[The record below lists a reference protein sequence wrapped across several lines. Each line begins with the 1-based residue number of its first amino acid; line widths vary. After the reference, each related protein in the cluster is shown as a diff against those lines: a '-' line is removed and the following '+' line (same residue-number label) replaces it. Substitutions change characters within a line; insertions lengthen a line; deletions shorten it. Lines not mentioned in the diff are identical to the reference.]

1 MRINTFGKLGI
12 TAVAA
17 TATLGLSMGTAWA
30 THQYV
35 VSGGPSYTAESD
47 GSIDFVVYDQ
57 NGNQT
62 VAMGC
67 AAVEAEGDVNVGTTA
82 RPGALASIDSTT
94 WLNCTGPGNLNMAVT
109 QDSVWDIVGT
119 GAATAG
125 NSDVIAGYVDGVEA
139 TVEDTDLGGAACSF
153 TVSGTAD
160 GSFDEGAQQL
170 NIDETAGNLVIDSV
184 SAPCLGVVDVGYT
197 ADFIGTFDVDA
208 GSPILVD
215 SPAH

>member
-47 GSIDFVVYDQ
+47 GQIDFVVYDE

-62 VAMGC
+62 VAMNC
-67 AAVEAEGDVNVGTTA
+67 QTVEAEGGVNAGTTS
-82 RPGALASIDSTT
+82 RPGVLATIDSTN
-94 WLNCTGPGNLNMAVT
+94 WLDCTGPGGLNMAVT
-109 QDSVWDIVGT
+109 QNGVWDIVGT

-125 NSDVIAGYVDGVEA
+125 NSDVIDGFVDNADA
-139 TVEDTDLGGAACSF
+139 TVVDTDFGGAACTF

-160 GSFDEGAQQL
+160 GSFDEGNQQL

-184 SAPCLGVVDVGYT
+184 TAPCLGVVDVNYT

-208 GSPILVD
+208 DSPILVD